1 MALTLNYNSKNT
13 TMRKIYI
20 ILASAGM
27 LLSSCTEDIT
37 DYNNDPKLPT
47 AVPPET
53 LVANAEKNLADRIT
67 TISGTNVFRLWS
79 QHWSQATYVDES
91 NYLIIGRDPSQA
103 YWTTYYNNVINDLN
117 SAVALIEAD
126 EILDATTRGNQLAI
140 IETIKVY
147 TYQHLVDLNGNIP
160 YSESADINNLF
171 PVYDDAETIYEDLID
186 RISSAQAAL
195 AGGGE
200 SFGSNDIFYGG
211 DVVKWRK
218 LANSIKL
225 RLGMRLAD
233 FNSALASTTVSEAVN
248 AGVFTSNDDN
258 TIIYYESSPTTNINP
273 IYNLFEVENRS
284 EDYIAGETSLNKLVE
299 LNDPRLDDYFADNKD
314 PYIGGPIG
322 GNNSYAN
329 FTHLNLDIVGDPT
342 YPGSIMDYVE
352 VAFFLAE
359 AVERGFIAGDAEEFY
374 NAGITASILY
384 YGGTQDEVDAYLA
397 QPSVAYSTAA
407 GDYKQKIGTQK
418 WISLFNR
425 GFEAWTEYRRL
436 DWPQLALSTQT
447 QQEVPLR
454 MIYPVKESAV
464 NGANYDAASSA
475 IGGDNLTTPLFW
487 DVN

>member
-1 MALTLNYNSKNT
+1 MALTLNYNSKNK
-13 TMRKIYI
+13 TMRNIYI
-20 ILASAGM
+20 VLASAGM

-67 TISGTNVFRLWS
+67 TISGTNVFRLWA

-91 NYLIIGRDPSQA
+91 NYLVIGRDPSQT

-126 EILDATTRGNQLAI
+126 EILDPTKKSNQLAI

-171 PVYDDAETIYEDLID
+171 PVYDDAETIYLDLIS
-186 RISSAQAAL
+186 RISAAQAAL

-200 SFGSNDIFYGG
+200 SFGTNDIFYGG

-218 LANSIKL
+218 LANSVKL

-273 IYNLFEVENRS
+273 IYNLFEVE
-284 EDYIAGETSLNKLVE
+284 
-299 LNDPRLDDYFADNKD
+299 
-314 PYIGGPIG
+314 
-322 GNNSYAN
+322 
-329 FTHLNLDIVGDPT
+329 
-342 YPGSIMDYVE
+342 
-352 VAFFLAE
+352 
-359 AVERGFIAGDAEEFY
+359 
-374 NAGITASILY
+374 
-384 YGGTQDEVDAYLA
+384 
-397 QPSVAYSTAA
+397 
-407 GDYKQKIGTQK
+407 
-418 WISLFNR
+418 
-425 GFEAWTEYRRL
+425 
-436 DWPQLALSTQT
+436 
-447 QQEVPLR
+447 
-454 MIYPVKESAV
+454 
-464 NGANYDAASSA
+464 
-475 IGGDNLTTPLFW
+475 
-487 DVN
+487 

>member
-1 MALTLNYNSKNT
+1 MALTLNCNSKNK
-13 TMRKIYI
+13 TMRNIYI

-67 TISGTNVFRLWS
+67 TISGTNVFRLWA

-91 NYLIIGRDPSQA
+91 NYLIIGRDPSQT

-117 SAVALIEAD
+117 SAVELIEAD
-126 EILDATTRGNQLAI
+126 EILDATIKANQLAI

-171 PVYDDAETIYEDLID
+171 PVYDDAETIYLDLIS
-186 RISSAQAAL
+186 RISAAQALL

-211 DVVKWRK
+211 DVGQWRK
-218 LANSIKL
+218 LANSVKL

-258 TIIYYESSPTTNINP
+258 KELIQVGATLFIIC
-273 IYNLFEVENRS
+273 
-284 EDYIAGETSLNKLVE
+284 
-299 LNDPRLDDYFADNKD
+299 
-314 PYIGGPIG
+314 
-322 GNNSYAN
+322 
-329 FTHLNLDIVGDPT
+329 
-342 YPGSIMDYVE
+342 
-352 VAFFLAE
+352 
-359 AVERGFIAGDAEEFY
+359 
-374 NAGITASILY
+374 
-384 YGGTQDEVDAYLA
+384 
-397 QPSVAYSTAA
+397 
-407 GDYKQKIGTQK
+407 
-418 WISLFNR
+418 
-425 GFEAWTEYRRL
+425 
-436 DWPQLALSTQT
+436 
-447 QQEVPLR
+447 LR
-454 MIYPVKESAV
+454 
-464 NGANYDAASSA
+464 
-475 IGGDNLTTPLFW
+475 
-487 DVN
+487 

>member
-1 MALTLNYNSKNT
+1 MKN
-13 TMRKIYI
+13 IYL
-20 ILASAGM
+20 ILATAGI

-47 AVPPET
+47 AVPPQT

-67 TISGTNVFRLWS
+67 TISGSNVFRLWA
-79 QHWSQATYVDES
+79 QHWAQATYIDES

-117 SAVALIEAD
+117 SAQTLIEED
-126 EILDATTRGNQLAI
+126 EILDAVTRGNQLAI
-140 IETIKVY
+140 IETLKVY
-147 TYQHLVDLNGNIP
+147 TFQHLVDLNGDVP
-160 YSESADINNLF
+160 YSEAADINNLF
-171 PVYDDAETIYEDLID
+171 PKYDDAETIYTDLIS
-186 RISSAQAAL
+186 RISAAQAAL
-195 AGGGE
+195 ANGGD
-200 SFGSNDIFYGG
+200 SFGSNDIFYSG
-211 DVVKWRK
+211 DVVTWRK

-225 RLGMRLAD
+225 RLGMRIAD
-233 FNSALASTTVSEAVN
+233 VNPTLASTTVQEAVN
-248 AGVFTSNDDN
+248 DGVFTSNDDN
-258 TIIYYESSPTTNINP
+258 TIIQYESSPTANNNP
-273 IYNLFEVENRS
+273 IYNLFETENRR
-284 EDYIAGETSLNKLVE
+284 EDYIAGKTSLDMLVE

-329 FTHLNLDIVGDPT
+329 FTHLNFDIVGDPS
-342 YPGSIMDYVE
+342 YPGSIMDYAE
-352 VAFFLAE
+352 VAFFQAE
-359 AVERGFIAGDAEEFY
+359 AVERGFISGDAEAFY

-384 YGGTQDEVDAYLA
+384 YGGTQDEVDTYLA
-397 QPSVAYSTAA
+397 QPEVAYDTAT

-418 WISLFNR
+418 WIALFNR

-436 DWPQLALSTQT
+436 DWPELVLSNQT

-464 NGANYDAASSA
+464 NGENYDAASSA
-475 IGGDNLTTPLFW
+475 IGGDQLTTPLFW

>member
-1 MALTLNYNSKNT
+1 
-13 TMRKIYI
+13 MRNIYI
-20 ILASAGM
+20 VLASAGM

-53 LVANAEKNLADRIT
+53 LVANAEKNLSDRIT
-67 TISGTNVFRLWS
+67 TISGTNVFRLWA

-91 NYLIIGRDPSQA
+91 NYLVIGRDPSQA

-117 SAVALIEAD
+117 SAVELIEAD
-126 EILDATTRGNQLAI
+126 EILEPTKKSNQLAI

-171 PVYDDAETIYEDLID
+171 PVYDDAETIYLDLIS
-186 RISSAQAAL
+186 RISAAQAAL

-200 SFGSNDIFYGG
+200 SFGTNDIFYGG

-218 LANSIKL
+218 LANSVKL

-233 FNSALASTTVSEAVN
+233 FNSTLASSTVSEAVN

-273 IYNLFEVENRS
+273 IYNLFEVQNRR
-284 EDYIAGETSLNKLVE
+284 EDYIAGETSVNMLTALN
-299 LNDPRLDDYFADNKD
+299 NPRLDNYFTDNKD
-314 PYIGGPIG
+314 SYIGGPIG

-329 FTHLNLDIVGDPT
+329 YTHLNFDIVGDPT

-352 VAFFLAE
+352 VAFFQAE

-397 QPSVAYSTAA
+397 QPTVAYATAT

-436 DWPQLALSTQT
+436 DWPELALSTQT